1 MSGDRFS
8 ANALKNMLVYQP
20 FENLS
25 DRQIEKATRTSGVRI
40 KKYLAAHNPLRI
52 ASAEPLL
59 LEFTM
64 RQYYYQDVVYGTCTI
79 KLISSEEFFMLNVV
93 RAVAMCAIINITWP
107 FQRNCISTDK

>member
-8 ANALKNMLVYQP
+8 ANALKNILVYQP

-25 DRQIEKATRTSGVRI
+25 DRQIEEATRTSGVRI

-64 RQYYYQDVVYGTCTI
+64 R
-79 KLISSEEFFMLNVV
+79 
-93 RAVAMCAIINITWP
+93 
-107 FQRNCISTDK
+107 